1 MLLPNDSPF
10 ECCLSEC
17 EQAMTSPLSA
27 RKADLS
33 SVLVRIDRAK
43 THLNEFDNQVRPIS
57 AACQMT
63 RECDEQRSEYIF
75 RLSKV
80 PTVPPVLSAIIG
92 DAIHNLRVSLDYL
105 AWQLVIATGQNP
117 PNKETFFPVR
127 KMSPK
132 ADQGGCI
139 YPDIAPGV
147 SMAVRKILDDVQP
160 YKRSKSANHELAV
173 LHNLDINDKHHELL
187 VAIIGVKDNI
197 ISWFGDDADPI
208 AFNDGPYNDG
218 SEVYRFKYSG
228 TGREFSPSARFT
240 VRLNEPAAGPW
251 GHMRGAADLVRRS
264 LGYIEKE
271 VLPRFEAFF

>member
-1 MLLPNDSPF
+1 
-10 ECCLSEC
+10 
-17 EQAMTSPLSA
+17 MTSPLSA
-27 RKADLS
+27 QKADLS

-43 THLNEFDNQVRPIS
+43 AHLNEFDNQVRPIS

-63 RECDEQRSEYIF
+63 RGCDEQRSGYIF
-75 RLSKV
+75 RLGKV
-80 PTVPPVLSAIIG
+80 PAIPPVLSAIIG

-117 PNKETFFPVR
+117 PNTKTSFPIR
-127 KMSPK
+127 LTSPR

-160 YKRSKSANHELAV
+160 YKRSKSANHDLAV
-173 LHNLDINDKHHELL
+173 VHGLDINDKHHQLL

-197 ISWFGDDADPI
+197 ITWFGDDADPI
-208 AFNDGPYNDG
+208 AFNNGPYSDG

-228 TGREFSPSARFT
+228 AAREFSPSVRFT

-251 GHMRGAADLVRRS
+251 GQMRGATDLVRRS
-264 LGYIEKE
+264 LEYIERE
-271 VLPRFEAFF
+271 IVPRFAHFF